1 MNQTPAAPTTRRLS
15 PNATVAFAVAL
26 LVVSFNLRP
35 ALTALGPLSP
45 ELESV
50 LGYSTGTIG
59 FLAALPLAVMAVTS
73 PLVSPAARRWG
84 MDNVIAGGLLL
95 LAIAIAIRSFVPGV
109 GLWAGTVLV
118 GVAIAVLNVMLPAV
132 IKRSFP
138 TRTSLMSGLFSTVLT
153 AGARIA
159 AFVSIPLLNL
169 APETATWGWHLATGM
184 WAAFALVGL
193 LIWLW
198 QSAPERARLSHSYSD
213 DDGHHTP
220 PIPTSEPAGRAS
232 AVSMWRAPL
241 AWMVAL
247 AMGLQ
252 SAVFYLSVQWMPSIE
267 MEAGYTDAE
276 AGFHMLLFQIAGTL
290 IGLTVTALMGERR
303 DLRPFVVVLAAVM
316 ALAPVGMIFNPSLM
330 IPFVMA
336 VGGATGGAFV
346 IVMSMIS
353 LRTRTESEASDLS
366 GMAQSVGY
374 AVAAIGPSAAGTLA
388 GRAGTW
394 EPVLWLVMALGI
406 GWGIAA
412 FIAAG
417 DRYVSEESSVR

>member
-1 MNQTPAAPTTRRLS
+1 MNQTPAAPTSRRLS

-35 ALTALGPLSP
+35 ALTALGPLSA
-45 ELESV
+45 ELETV
-50 LGYSTGTIG
+50 LGYTTGTIG
-59 FLAALPLAVMAVTS
+59 LLAALPLAVMAVTS

-95 LAIAIAIRSFVPGV
+95 LAIAIAIRSFVPGF
-109 GLWAGTVLV
+109 GLWIGTVFI

-138 TRTSLMSGLFSTVLT
+138 TRTSLLSGLFSTVLT
-153 AGARIA
+153 AGAGIA

-169 APETATWGWHLATGM
+169 APDTATWGWRLATGI

-198 QSAPERARLSHSYSD
+198 QSAPERARLSMSD
-213 DDGHHTP
+213 DDH
-220 PIPTSEPAGRAS
+220 PAAPMPAEEAVVKES
-232 AVSMWRAPL
+232 TVSMWRSPL

-267 MEAGYTDAE
+267 MEAGFTDAE
-276 AGFHMLLFQIAGTL
+276 AGFHMLLFQIAGTV
-290 IGLTVTALMGERR
+290 IGLAVTALMGERR
-303 DLRPFVVVLAAVM
+303 DLRAFVVVLAAVM
-316 ALAPVGMIFNPSLM
+316 ALAPVGMIFAPNLM
-330 IPFVMA
+330 VPFVMA
-336 VGGATGGAFV
+336 IGGATGGAFV
-346 IVMSMIS
+346 IVMAMIS

-374 AVAAIGPSAAGTLA
+374 AVAAVGPSLAGTLA

-412 FIAAG
+412 FIAAH
-417 DRYVSEESSVR
+417 DRYVSAESSVR

>member
-1 MNQTPAAPTTRRLS
+1 MNQTPAEPTARRLS

-35 ALTALGPLSP
+35 ALTALGPLST
-45 ELESV
+45 ELETV
-50 LGYSTGTIG
+50 LGYSTGIIG
-59 FLAALPLAVMAVTS
+59 LLAALPLAVMAVTS

-84 MDNVIAGGLLL
+84 MDNVISGGLLL

-109 GLWAGTVLV
+109 GLWLGTILI

-138 TRTSLMSGLFSTVLT
+138 TRTSLLSGLFSTVLT
-153 AGARIA
+153 AGAGIA
-159 AFVSIPLLNL
+159 AYVSIPLLNV
-169 APETATWGWHLATGM
+169 APDTATWGWRLATGI

-193 LIWLW
+193 LVWLW
-198 QSAPERARLSHSYSD
+198 QAAPERARLSRSSSD
-213 DDGHHTP
+213 DADHPATP
-220 PIPTSEPAGRAS
+220 VPAEESVVRES
-232 AVSMWRAPL
+232 AISMWRSPL

-276 AGFHMLLFQIAGTL
+276 AAFHMLLFQIAGTV
-290 IGLTVTALMGERR
+290 IGLAVTALMGERR
-303 DLRPFVVVLAAVM
+303 NLRAFVVVLAAVM
-316 ALAPVGMIFNPSLM
+316 ALAPVGMIFAPSLM
-330 IPFVMA
+330 VPFVMA

-366 GMAQSVGY
+366 GMAQAVGY
-374 AVAAIGPSAAGTLA
+374 AVAAVGPSLAGILA

-406 GWGIAA
+406 GWGVAA
-412 FIAAG
+412 FIAAD
-417 DRYVSEESSVR
+417 DRYVSAESSVR